1 MSEGINSINEAI
13 TTGSVFEEQEPT
25 SELSQE
31 SKKTEELFHGEL
43 PNPSIKQAEIAKEEL
58 KQDISISSGLEAIQQ
73 NTDYE
78 NVNQELAQEKIE
90 TTEKPLSAELL
101 DACDILYDVLYDDLE
116 EHLEEAIKSMKQE
129 QAEKESSLKI
139 LYDDL
144 EERLEEAIKS
154 MKQEQ
159 AEKENSLKKYPAVN
173 LQKIS
178 YKDIKEKD
186 SELVKKHLNNK
197 EAVHSIRWD
206 SSRNVV
212 IIEKSGKFR
221 AYKIGSGKHPAL
233 IESTKKSV
241 VIEYLN
247 RMS

>member
-129 QAEKESSLKI
+129 QAEKE
-139 LYDDL
+139 
-144 EERLEEAIKS
+144 
-154 MKQEQ
+154 
-159 AEKENSLKKYPAVN
+159 NSLKKYPAVN